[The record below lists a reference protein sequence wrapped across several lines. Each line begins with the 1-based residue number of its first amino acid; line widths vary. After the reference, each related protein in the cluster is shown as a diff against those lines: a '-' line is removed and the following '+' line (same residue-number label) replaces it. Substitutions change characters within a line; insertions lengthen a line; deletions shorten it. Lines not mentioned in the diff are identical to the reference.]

1 MREKVENFF
10 LWKAFLKL
18 ERFVMVLASI
28 AIVLTIVINV
38 VCRYIFHVTFNGYDE
53 IVVILA
59 LWLYYVGGLYGS
71 YEDCQIKADVVSVM
85 VTRESTKRLLN
96 IIQKIFTLV
105 ISIILAVWAFE
116 YLEFCLKMGG
126 RTAILHIPMLV
137 SRFALVFGYIAPVV
151 YNIYH
156 MILALIERKENGEM
170 GGADNA

>member
-1 MREKVENFF
+1 
-10 LWKAFLKL
+10 
-18 ERFVMVLASI
+18 MVLASI

-38 VCRYIFHVTFNGYDE
+38 VCRYIFRVTFNGYDE

-116 YLEFCLKMGG
+116 YLQFCLDIGG

-137 SRFALVFGYIAPVV
+137 SRFALVFGYIAPVI

-156 MILALIERKENGEM
+156 MILALIEKNDGQKL